1 MNDGGLDLHNRIKIA
16 QRDFEDTKLLFEN
29 KRYPNAI
36 FMLQQSIEKEI
47 KSLLIKRSLV
57 GIEKELRT
65 KINHYVASNLVELLI
80 EKEYSFVES
89 ICETFSN
96 EADRSKYKNKLLPKE
111 IEKAISTRLSNI
123 VSTIKNNAFSK
134 VNKELNDKISQ
145 LITEFT

>member
-57 GIEKELRT
+57 GT
-65 KINHYVASNLVELLI
+65 
-80 EKEYSFVES
+80 
-89 ICETFSN
+89 
-96 EADRSKYKNKLLPKE
+96 
-111 IEKAISTRLSNI
+111 
-123 VSTIKNNAFSK
+123 
-134 VNKELNDKISQ
+134 
-145 LITEFT
+145 